1 MVFCYDLK
9 KEPRAENYD
18 FFKHK
23 TLILPPSDFLYFK
36 KTYCNFTVS
45 YKIRQIILYDK
56 VAE

>member
-9 KEPRAENYD
+9 KEPRAENYN

-23 TLILPPSDFLYFK
+23 TLILPPPDFLNFK
-36 KTYCNFTVS
+36 KTNCNCTVS